1 MQVIF
6 KVRETP
12 FLTVQLSPDQS
23 QIVSV
28 DASDRQLAELA
39 FPKVFAQPTVGQLLL
54 LLKAYADL
62 NGNLGI
68 REVITQ
74 TGGAISWIPF
84 KPNLTVAFV
93 EDSNENFDCR

>member
-12 FLTVQLSPDQS
+12 FLTVTLNADQS
-23 QIVSV
+23 QIVSI
-28 DASDRQLAELA
+28 DASDQQMAELA
-39 FPKVFAQPTVGQLLL
+39 FPKVFHQPAVGQLLL

-62 NGNLGI
+62 TGNLGI
-68 REVITQ
+68 RDVITQ

-84 KPNLTVAFV
+84 KPNLTVVFE